1 MNTDYIKQKI
11 DEIDSVSDSEIQ
23 HSMEDGLNEEF
34 IDWVALNAP
43 EEIANMAK
51 TIMKVRDLDFSRWYA

>member
-1 MNTDYIKQKI
+1 MNIDYIKQKI
-11 DEIDSVSDSEIQ
+11 DEIASVNDSEIQ
-23 HSMEDGLNEEF
+23 HGMEDGLNEEF